1 MPEIRFETERLI
13 IRPFEL
19 TDAEAFSAYRSDVA
33 VARYQGWEAPYPL
46 EKAIEFIQHM
56 QQWKPEMLGEW
67 LQLAIVRKDSGAM
80 IGDCAFYILK
90 DGRQAEIGL
99 TLTQDA
105 QGFGF
110 GREVTLRLL
119 AYLFDDLNMQ
129 RVRANC
135 DPRNVPAWG
144 VLERVGMRR
153 EGHMH
158 RSTWMKGEWTD
169 DYWYAMLDE
178 EWQEL
183 KKNLK

>member
-1 MPEIRFETERLI
+1 MTVYRFETERLI

-19 TDAEAFSAYRSDVA
+19 TDAEVFSAYRSDTS
-33 VARYQGWEAPYPL
+33 VARYQGWDAPYPQ
-46 EKAIEFIQHM
+46 EKAIEFIQNM

-67 LQLAIVRKDSGAM
+67 LQLAIVRKDSGEM

-90 DGRQAEIGL
+90 DGKQAEIGM
-99 TLTQDA
+99 TLAKNA

-110 GREVTLRLL
+110 GREATIQLL
-119 AYLFDDLNMQ
+119 VYLFDELGMQ

-135 DPRNVPAWG
+135 DPRNVPSWR

-153 EGHMH
+153 EAHMI
-158 RSTWMKGEWTD
+158 RSTWIKGEWAD
-169 DYWYAMLDE
+169 DYWYAMLSE

-183 KKNLK
+183 KKAR